1 MKIISD
7 SKCILDSSQDGQIGL
22 AIWII
27 EYLGAKRKVITTN
40 ADVKNYDFYKEKN
53 VYIYKKYSLKSWL
66 DFIINDIRG

>member
-7 SKCILDSSQDGQIGL
+7 SKCILDSLEDGQIGL

-27 EYLGAKRKVITTN
+27 EYLGAKRKVIATN
-40 ADVKNYDFYKEKN
+40 EDVKNYDFYKEKN
-53 VYIYKKYSLKSWL
+53 VYIYKKYSLKLCL